1 MNILYI
7 AQGIIIIIP
16 IYWGLYEFRQ
26 FRKQLDQFNL
36 LTNNINKQIK
46 NITKK
51 FDDISSNNLEKYPF
65 IYDIKL
71 LIDKAN
77 YYSSSKKNKQK
88 K

>member
-7 AQGIIIIIP
+7 TQGIIIIIP
-16 IYWGLYEFRQ
+16 IYWCLYEFRQ

-36 LTNNINKQIK
+36 ITNNINKQIK
-46 NITKK
+46 NITNK